1 MQEATARSDSSF
13 VMGLFFIGS
22 LFLIRQYYY
31 MIFLFHNIT
40 FYFINNTNVIIFYFI
55 TLYVITFVK
64 KLIMT
69 ATIKAKQITINIP
82 VSQELKKKLTKE
94 ADKLGLSLASY
105 CRIKLI
111 K

>member
-1 MQEATARSDSSF
+1 
-13 VMGLFFIGS
+13 
-22 LFLIRQYYY
+22 
-31 MIFLFHNIT
+31 
-40 FYFINNTNVIIFYFI
+40 
-55 TLYVITFVK
+55 
-64 KLIMT
+64 MT

-94 ADKLGLSLASY
+94 VDKLGLSLASY

>member
-1 MQEATARSDSSF
+1 
-13 VMGLFFIGS
+13 
-22 LFLIRQYYY
+22 
-31 MIFLFHNIT
+31 MIFIFHNIT

-69 ATIKAKQITINIP
+69 AKAKQITINIP